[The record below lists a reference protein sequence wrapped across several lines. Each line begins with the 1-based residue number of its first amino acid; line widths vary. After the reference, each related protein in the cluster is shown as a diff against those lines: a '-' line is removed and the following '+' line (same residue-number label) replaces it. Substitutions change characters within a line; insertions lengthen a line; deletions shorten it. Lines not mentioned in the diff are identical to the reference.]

1 MSITEEGIPGLFHR
15 QVFNMIKKKQSAD
28 DHGDEQMQQ
37 EDWVYLCMFP
47 LHACDLGGARFSIF
61 FISLSP
67 KSLKEQTW
75 PALMLVI

>member
-37 EDWVYLCMFP
+37 ED
-47 LHACDLGGARFSIF
+47 
-61 FISLSP
+61 
-67 KSLKEQTW
+67 
-75 PALMLVI
+75 